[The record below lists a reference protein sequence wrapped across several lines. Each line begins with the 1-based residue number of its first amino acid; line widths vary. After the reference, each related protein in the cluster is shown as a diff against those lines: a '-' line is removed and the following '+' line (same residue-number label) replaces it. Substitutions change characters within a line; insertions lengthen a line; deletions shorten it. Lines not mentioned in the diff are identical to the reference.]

1 MHVLIG
7 IIWCCFWDHCCLVD
21 CAWWLFYLR
30 PKKMRDF
37 LRLSPEY
44 MWICIFLRTPADP
57 GLLAG
62 KTSCLHCY
70 FCSNT
75 HTIFMMPVKMPPTNA
90 FVSQK
95 QCLSAVINARGN
107 LSQSLLSPSRASDLQ
122 VISCLYSP
130 VANPVVG
137 IAQAMVANRS
147 NTWVKAYYSVIFV
160 HLKQHEGPV
169 TNS

>member
-1 MHVLIG
+1 MVLLLRSLLFS
-7 IIWCCFWDHCCLVD
+7 WLCLMTF
-21 CAWWLFYLR
+21 LFAAKENERFPQTFTWVL
-30 PKKMRDF
+30 
-37 LRLSPEY
+37 
-44 MWICIFLRTPADP
+44 WICIFLRTPADP

-62 KTSCLHCY
+62 KTSWLHCY

-75 HTIFMMPVKMPPTNA
+75 HTIFMMPVKMPPTND